1 MEIAAVIFLC
11 YMHGK
16 GWNPGAAKDYD
27 EFNFGLIKF
36 STHERNGNGTS
47 SVFIFKGFKSSLF
60 FAFSSY
66 VPSRKS

>member
-1 MEIAAVIFLC
+1 
-11 YMHGK
+11 MHGK

-36 STHERNGNGTS
+36 SIAHMNATEMGLLPFLFSKVLNL
-47 SVFIFKGFKSSLF
+47 VFF